1 MKVLSTILVYLDSFR
16 NIRYRFCK
24 IAFMLK
30 YLSMILELLNWFEL
44 DKKTI
49 LKLLLD
55 FFTQKNPNTN
65 YLKNVKRLQGVR
77 WTTLARRY
85 YWCKP
90 KNSFHVF
97 SVFFIIETVLENV
110 PNFVSLNRFQNSFYM
125 PDQRLKTIS
134 KIPLKWAIV

>member
-1 MKVLSTILVYLDSFR
+1 
-16 NIRYRFCK
+16 
-24 IAFMLK
+24 MLK

-77 WTTLARRY
+77 
-85 YWCKP
+85 
-90 KNSFHVF
+90 
-97 SVFFIIETVLENV
+97 
-110 PNFVSLNRFQNSFYM
+110 
-125 PDQRLKTIS
+125 
-134 KIPLKWAIV
+134 